1 MFREFGAFVD
11 KAKAPFFILMSRSP
25 SPSLGTRHIRHKE
38 ICEQDFLKNNNH
50 ITTFESYIMK
60 KIILGFLILLISNF
74 LFADSGEVKKEDS
87 SKNNVISQSTT
98 ENLNPA
104 QDSTVGNNLKTFP
117 TKEESGVKVKVDT
130 QIDKKKVHKGDEVTF
145 SIIVEQSGGNAPYL
159 FELESPEL
167 SGLELVK
174 EYSEDTIFAS
184 GQFRRDYKLILK
196 ATEEGEGRISSAKIY
211 YTVPN
216 QDKKNQL
223 IVPSENIEV
232 LKERKS
238 YKKEISYFIVA
249 ILAICVSYFGMS
261 GLKKLKVL
269 KEVKRLKEKEANK
282 TPYDKAME
290 KLNSLES
297 LQIEGNISTFYEGV
311 EKVLKNYLYEKYDL
325 NVLNKSGREIAD
337 LLMVKKDLLKFK
349 SDKVKPIF
357 ERCEEVKFTGI
368 KPIKNQQEEIKKD
381 LINFLNDD
389 KNKEEIK

>member
-1 MFREFGAFVD
+1 M
-11 KAKAPFFILMSRSP
+11 
-25 SPSLGTRHIRHKE
+25 
-38 ICEQDFLKNNNH
+38 ICGQEFLKIYNH
-50 ITTFESYIMK
+50 ITPIESDIMK
-60 KIILGFLILLISNF
+60 KILVFLILLISNF
-74 LFADSGEVKKEDS
+74 LFADSGEVKTENS
-87 SKNNVISQSTT
+87 SINNVISQSTT
-98 ENLNPA
+98 ENSNPG
-104 QDSTVGNNLKTFP
+104 QDSVTKTDN
-117 TKEESGVKVKVDT
+117 KEESSVKVKVDT
-130 QIDKKKVHKGDEVTF
+130 QIDKKKVRKGGGVTF
-145 SIIVEQSGGNAPYL
+145 SIIVEQSGGDEPYL

-174 EYSEDTIFAS
+174 EFSEDTIFAG

-211 YTVPN
+211 YTIPN

-238 YKKEISYFIVA
+238 YKREISYLIVA
-249 ILAICVSYFGMS
+249 ILAICVSYFGLS

-282 TPYDKAME
+282 TPYDKAIE

-297 LQIEGNISTFYEGV
+297 LQIEGNISAFYEGI
-311 EKVLKNYLYEKYDL
+311 EKALKNYLYEKYDL
-325 NVLNKSGREIAD
+325 NVLNKSGREITD
-337 LLMVKKDLLKFK
+337 LLLTKKDALKFE
-349 SDKVKPIF
+349 SDKVKSIF

>member
-1 MFREFGAFVD
+1 
-11 KAKAPFFILMSRSP
+11 
-25 SPSLGTRHIRHKE
+25 
-38 ICEQDFLKNNNH
+38 
-50 ITTFESYIMK
+50 MK
-60 KIILGFLILLISNF
+60 KIILVFLILLISNF
-74 LFADSGEVKKEDS
+74 LFADSDGVKKEDS
-87 SKNNVISQSTT
+87 STNNVISQSTT
-98 ENLNPA
+98 ENSNPG
-104 QDSTVGNNLKTFP
+104 QDSATKTDSK
-117 TKEESGVKVKVDT
+117 KESSVKVKVDT
-130 QIDKKKVHKGDEVTF
+130 QIDKKKIHKGDEITF
-145 SIIVEQSGGNAPYL
+145 SIIVEQSGGDAPYL

-174 EYSEDTIFAS
+174 EYSEDTIFAG

-211 YTVPN
+211 YTIPN

-238 YKKEISYFIVA
+238 YKKEISYIIVA
-249 ILAICVSYFGMS
+249 ILAICVSYFGML

-282 TPYDKAME
+282 TPYDKAIE

-297 LQIEGNISTFYEGV
+297 LQIEGSISAFYEAI
-311 EKVLKNYLYEKYDL
+311 EKVLKGYLYEKYNL
-325 NVLNKSGREIAD
+325 YVLNKSGREVAD
-337 LLMVKKDLLKFK
+337 LLMAQKDSLKFE
-349 SDKVKPIF
+349 SDKVKSIF

-368 KPIKNQQEEIKKD
+368 KPIKSQQEEIKKG
-381 LINFLNDD
+381 LINFLNND